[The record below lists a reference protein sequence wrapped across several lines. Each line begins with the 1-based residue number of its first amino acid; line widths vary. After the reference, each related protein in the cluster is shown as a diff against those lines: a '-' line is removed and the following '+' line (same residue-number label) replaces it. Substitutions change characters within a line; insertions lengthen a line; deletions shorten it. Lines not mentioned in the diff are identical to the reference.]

1 MTSTFYK
8 YHGTGND
15 FIMIDDRSKTF
26 PVFQEYISRLCHRS
40 FGIGADGL
48 ILLQHADDVDFR
60 MVYFNA
66 DGNESTMCGNG
77 GRCTI
82 KFARD
87 IGLIGNRC
95 SFIAIDGRHEGFI
108 NDDGL
113 VHLKMG
119 DSQSARSSH
128 DAWFM
133 DTGSPHHVERVEAVD
148 AVAVFEKGRSTRN
161 AYGQAGSNVN
171 FVEVEETG
179 LKVRTYE
186 RGVEDET
193 LSCGTGVTASALT
206 AYQLGWLNKTAIP
219 VKTPGGNLE
228 VRFEPTPNGFS
239 NVWLIGPAV
248 YVYHG
253 EIAL

>member
-26 PVFQEYISRLCHRS
+26 PVSQDYIARLCHRR

-48 ILLQHADDVDFR
+48 ILLQSADNVDFR

-66 DGNESTMCGNG
+66 DGNQSTMCGNG

-87 IGLIGNRC
+87 IGLITNKC
-95 SFIAIDGRHEGFI
+95 AFIAIDGLHEGFI
-108 NDDGL
+108 DDNGM
-113 VHLKMG
+113 VHLKMT
-119 DSQSARSSH
+119 DVKKAVPSKS
-128 DAWFM
+128 AWFI
-133 DTGSPHHVERVEAVD
+133 DTGSPHHVQRVEQ
-148 AVAVFEKGRSTRN
+148 VAVLPVQEEGKTIRN
-161 AYGQAGSNVN
+161 AYGAAGSNVN
-171 FVEVEETG
+171 FVEVEKDA
-179 LKVRTYE
+179 LYVRTYE

-206 AYQLGWLNKTAIP
+206 AYQLGWLKQNIIP

-228 VRFEPTPNGFS
+228 VRFESNGSGFE

-253 EIAL
+253 QITL